1 VWWRRHAWIPV
12 WIAVFLTPVALLAL
26 RLIDDTSFAL
36 LLQPVLIVLVVLFLA
51 MVAVAV
57 RTSARRS
64 LGRALAAGGGAV
76 LAAGLLALPT
86 IHVIGQRS
94 CPEWMGVDRGIQVSG
109 QMFDAWR
116 KDELPPPEVWAGTA
130 VAEAWKARV
139 GKLRLIDYKLMD
151 SGCWERLS
159 PVTTGKTWHEFRVT
173 VQQGDR
179 DRFSKMVTV
188 YTRATRHGWAVA
200 EVEGPEP

>member
-1 VWWRRHAWIPV
+1 
-12 WIAVFLTPVALLAL
+12 
-26 RLIDDTSFAL
+26 
-36 LLQPVLIVLVVLFLA
+36 
-51 MVAVAV
+51 
-57 RTSARRS
+57 
-64 LGRALAAGGGAV
+64 
-76 LAAGLLALPT
+76 LLALPT

-116 KDELPPPEVWAGTA
+116 KGELPPPEVWAGTA

-139 GKLRLIDYKLMD
+139 AKLRLIDYKLMD

-188 YTRATRHGWAVA
+188 YTRATRHGWAGAARLRQHEEIFQVEGRLA
-200 EVEGPEP
+200 QERRVGEEVEGQADGAAVAPADQRVEVRAPAEPVAADGGGGDAALALEPLVAREAADQLADDGCV

>member
-1 VWWRRHAWIPV
+1 
-12 WIAVFLTPVALLAL
+12 
-26 RLIDDTSFAL
+26 
-36 LLQPVLIVLVVLFLA
+36 
-51 MVAVAV
+51 M
-57 RTSARRS
+57 
-64 LGRALAAGGGAV
+64 
-76 LAAGLLALPT
+76 
-86 IHVIGQRS
+86 
-94 CPEWMGVDRGIQVSG
+94 DRGIQVSG

-116 KDELPPPEVWAGTA
+116 KGELPPPEVWAGTA

-139 GKLRLIDYKLMD
+139 AKLRLIDYKLMD